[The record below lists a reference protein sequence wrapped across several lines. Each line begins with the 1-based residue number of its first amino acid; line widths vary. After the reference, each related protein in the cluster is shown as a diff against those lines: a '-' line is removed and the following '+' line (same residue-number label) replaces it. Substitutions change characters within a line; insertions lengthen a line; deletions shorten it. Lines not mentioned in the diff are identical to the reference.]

1 MERSIAMLRTKGLL
15 SGLTRDEDGHA
26 PPAFAALVGAVGAIV
41 LGVGAATDSAIAAIV
56 GGIALGL
63 GFLAASVLSHTAVDY
78 DIYRRLDKLEK

>member
-1 MERSIAMLRTKGLL
+1 MLRTRKLL
-15 SGLTRDEDGHA
+15 RALAKEEDGHA

-41 LGVGAATDSAIAAIV
+41 LGAGAAADSAIAAIV

-78 DIYRRLDKLEK
+78 EIYRRLDKLEK